1 VILLVVS
8 TFVSTIRVSIASVP
22 KSHLLKRL
30 EGIGSRA
37 IEELGHD
44 GYWYKGSL
52 RLPDALDG
60 TSIAPVVIA
69 PVIHDWGSGT
79 RIRVYYQTED
89 LSLGEHCY
97 DNNEWYPGQFI
108 GAVKYHPPERNRNF
122 VTGKWSPGRVPGR
135 SPISAVAFTLDD
147 GGTEI
152 QAYWR
157 NLQDEIVVNK
167 WTGSGWGLVTKVVG
181 GIGSGFQFTLFQWER
196 GKHLRLYY
204 QNHTNVVLE
213 HCTDDGA
220 DTWYSGSLQVGGI
233 GQ

>member
-1 VILLVVS
+1 
-8 TFVSTIRVSIASVP
+8 
-22 KSHLLKRL
+22 
-30 EGIGSRA
+30 
-37 IEELGHD
+37 
-44 GYWYKGSL
+44 
-52 RLPDALDG
+52 
-60 TSIAPVVIA
+60 
-69 PVIHDWGSGT
+69 VIHDWGSGT
-79 RIRVYYQTED
+79 RIRVYYQAED

-108 GAVKYHPPERNRNF
+108 DEVKSHPPERNRNI
-122 VTGKWSPGRVPGR
+122 VTGEWSPGRVPGR
-135 SPISAVAFTLDD
+135 SPISAVAFALDD

-157 NLQDEIVVNK
+157 NLQDEIVVKK
-167 WTGSGWGLVTKVVG
+167 WTGSGWGLVTEVVG
-181 GIGSGFQFTLFQWER
+181 GIGSGFQFTLMQWEQ

-213 HCTDDGA
+213 HCSDNGG